1 MYYPHPPE
9 SDRYGNKEGQ
19 TWFKNAREARRIFT
33 ERMNTFMSTLNWWD
47 IDLFWESNSD
57 EDIYNSN
64 YYDFKDWYTDGVT
77 EISFIPNIVTSRNDL
92 LITQLDHN
100 ELVKEEVGRMPS
112 VYRENSWTIYR
123 YDAIENTYVKVAQS
137 SILQFNNNLVD

>member
-1 MYYPHPPE
+1 MFVFSKDYVYHNLLYQYVKFADENDGRDVITIPTLE

-57 EDIYNSN
+57 EVY
-64 YYDFKDWYTDGVT
+64 
-77 EISFIPNIVTSRNDL
+77 
-92 LITQLDHN
+92 ITQITMTL
-100 ELVKEEVGRMPS
+100 KTG
-112 VYRENSWTIYR
+112 
-123 YDAIENTYVKVAQS
+123 
-137 SILQFNNNLVD
+137 ILTV